1 MAVLRYLAPAPGPL
15 RKACVDGGSG
25 LKVPTNE
32 PYKTKQL
39 NRCDLG
45 TAISLFLACFPLL
58 KLVADSQPGSLERK
72 SLYGG

>member
-15 RKACVDGGSG
+15 RKACVDSGSG
-25 LKVPTNE
+25 LKVPNNE

-45 TAISLFLACFPLL
+45 TAISLVLAYFPLL
-58 KLVADSQPGSLERK
+58 TLVANSQPGSLEWK
-72 SLYGG
+72 SLYGS